1 MVTGLLAGCG
11 KDESG
16 QPSGGG
22 ESQQESG
29 GQESGGEADNSGGE
43 VNTTPFYMTLDPQV
57 SGEIDIM
64 TWSGDSVYHA
74 DMGHWDAD
82 EKEDLTS
89 GNVAMIYAMAKKFNE
104 MYPNVKINL
113 YAKSGDGNGNDISW
127 DQEMENFKAEHGKY
141 PDIYCSMA
149 LPQDVAEGMVADMS
163 VYADDPLYQS
173 FNSSIMGMMNY
184 YGVQAGLPQY
194 LLPWGVYVNKEL
206 AEVNN
211 IDTPDS
217 DWTIDEYTDFEIG
230 RAHV

>member
-1 MVTGLLAGCG
+1 MKAKRFLGLLLAASMTAGLLAGCG
-11 KDESG
+11 NDAGDQQSG
-16 QPSGGG
+16 SADGGG
-22 ESQQESG
+22 NSQQSEGQDGNG
-29 GQESGGEADNSGGE
+29 GSADNGGEE

-113 YAKSGDGNGNDISW
+113 YAKTGDGNGNDTSW

-149 LPQDVAEGMVADMS
+149 LPQEDRKS
-163 VYADDPLYQS
+163 V
-173 FNSSIMGMMNY
+173 
-184 YGVQAGLPQY
+184 V
-194 LLPWGVYVNKEL
+194 
-206 AEVNN
+206 
-211 IDTPDS
+211 
-217 DWTIDEYTDFEIG
+217 
-230 RAHV
+230 